1 MRRRPDSLSPRF
13 PIIHPPSPPPVDLLT
28 DFTDELEAY
37 VGEALRAAPDGPDYV
52 RGAVRIVDSRNR
64 LFAPDPRQQTD
75 EEESIYALSDLCHLD
90 PDTLEYRPDRR
101 RIARLGRQLLA

>member
-1 MRRRPDSLSPRF
+1 M
-13 PIIHPPSPPPVDLLT
+13 DLLT

-52 RGAVRIVDSRNR
+52 RGAVRIVDARNR
-64 LFAPDPRQQTD
+64 LFATDPRQQTD